1 MYSFKNLKSPK
12 HLISG
17 IAEKVLFAPVSW
29 FAKDGIKS
37 PGVFMNYGDGVIIKE
52 SHIFLP
58 QKGFIECSLA
68 PEKNNY
74 DAKTIGDTGFQK
86 FSNELKVVLPGS
98 YEQQHETIKN
108 LLNTPVI
115 VLVKDIDCSEDMWYQ
130 VGSSCIYAYVS
141 ADFSTG
147 TTKDGTKSYQLTITN
162 IASSV
167 LLYEGNVILQSSL
180 KPVAIIKGEINGDIV
195 LLNCEESL
203 TIGGDVYEYEV
214 LYNDIND
221 NLQTLILPGNLVTNQ
236 FNTDTLINWDG
247 EGFAVSVKLTD
258 DGGSDTTLVTDDEI
272 EQPYIAGSFD
282 QGFNEGFD
290 FNIP

>member
-1 MYSFKNLKSPK
+1 MYSFKNLKSPE

-29 FAKDGIKS
+29 FAKNGIKS
-37 PGVFMNYGDGVIIKE
+37 PSAFINYGDEVIIKE

-74 DAKTIGDTGFQK
+74 DAKTIGDIGFQK

-98 YEQQHETIKN
+98 YAEQHEAIKN

-115 VLVKDIDCSEDMWYQ
+115 VLVKDIDCADDMWYQ
-130 VGSSCIYAYVS
+130 IGHSCLYAYIA

-147 TTKDGTKSYQLTITN
+147 TNKDGTKSYQLTITN
-162 IASSV
+162 IASSI
-167 LLYEGNVILQSSL
+167 LLYQGNVVLQSNL
-180 KPVAIIKGEINGDIV
+180 PPVAIIKGEKEGNIV
-195 LLNCEESL
+195 SLNCEESL
-203 TIGGDVYEYEV
+203 TIGGDVYTYEV

-221 NLQTLILPGNLVTNQ
+221 DLQTIILPGDLVTNQ
-236 FNTDTLINWDG
+236 FNTDILIGWDG
-247 EGFAVSVKLTD
+247 EGFAVSVTLTD
-258 DGGSDTTLVTDDEI
+258 DGGVDTTLMTDDEI
-272 EQPYIAGSFD
+272 ERPYIAGGFD
-282 QGFNEGFD
+282 EGFNEGFD